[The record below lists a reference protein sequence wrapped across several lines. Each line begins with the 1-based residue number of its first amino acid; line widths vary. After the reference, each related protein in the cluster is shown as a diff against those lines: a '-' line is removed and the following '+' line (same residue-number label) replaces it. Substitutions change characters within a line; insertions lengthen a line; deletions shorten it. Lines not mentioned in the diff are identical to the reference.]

1 MNWYLFAYI
10 IGLIYPLLFYV
21 DDLYDNNFDAH
32 FSEETLKKL
41 SLKENSILKKLIPF
55 KSGNIIKNGAVVGY
69 RYLLYPRVYAYLIQI
84 IAIITGSILLFINYT
99 LVKFMNDICFMIIGG
114 ISLGIWCIYT
124 FIIKISSQGL
134 HL

>member
-1 MNWYLFAYI
+1 MNWYLFVYI
-10 IGLIYPLLFYV
+10 IGLIFPLFFYV
-21 DDLYDNNFDAH
+21 SDLYDNNFDSS
-32 FSEETLKKL
+32 FSEKTLKKL
-41 SLKENSILKKLIPF
+41 NLKENSILKKLIPF

-84 IAIITGSILLFINYT
+84 IALITGIILLLINFT
-99 LVKFMNDICFMIIGG
+99 LVEFMNNICFMIIGA

-124 FIIKISSQGL
+124 LIINISSQGL